1 MCIRDRA
8 LTLAFISPIVVT
20 VLSIFILRER
30 VGIHRWIAVFTGFL
44 GVLIILRPGFNEINF
59 ASISALLAG
68 IIYALFL
75 IYTRKL
81 SFTDSPLVTLIFT
94 GFVGT
99 LLITLIIP
107 FYWI

>member
-1 MCIRDRA
+1 MAIKYKYTIGKRFFTLYNNHTIFLLNFCNKLPEA

-59 ASISALLAG
+59 YLYLP
-68 IIYALFL
+68 Y
-75 IYTRKL
+75 
-81 SFTDSPLVTLIFT
+81 
-94 GFVGT
+94 
-99 LLITLIIP
+99 
-107 FYWI
+107 

>member
-1 MCIRDRA
+1 MEVFFLYNYYTFFYSISVISLPEA

-75 IYTRKL
+75 
-81 SFTDSPLVTLIFT
+81 FTLENCH
-94 GFVGT
+94 
-99 LLITLIIP
+99 LLIVH
-107 FYWI
+107 W